1 MTNAII
7 GGAVMLITTIVGV
20 AFVIEVIKLFYKE

>member
-1 MTNAII
+1 MINAVI
-7 GGAVMLITTIVGV
+7 GGAIISITTILGV